1 MHLQLYDGEI
11 LSYRTQKYQYTN
23 SPTEAPHILPV
34 LFSFTTPAKFCFRAI
49 ASFSKFVTE
58 MAPPTSPIKQ
68 SSSFSMTRQHS
79 LFGGFKLP
87 SPRPDQTMTVQ
98 TLEETEV
105 VMLEGSQTPDES
117 PPRSSRKSL
126 RRALSSQLSRVSSM
140 LRGQPPPV
148 CDSPPGL
155 LGSPLFAEVNTSPV
169 SDTHENSPSSDD
181 VAGPRFQMTAPVEP
195 VERTAGDPLIYSS
208 ITVCFFID
216 KVPKLIC
223 DFSNLHLGIAI

>member
-23 SPTEAPHILPV
+23 SPTEAPHVLPV
-34 LFSFTTPAKFCFRAI
+34 FFSFTTPAKFCFRAM

-58 MAPPTSPIKQ
+58 MAPPTSSIKQ
-68 SSSFSMTRQHS
+68 SSSCSMTRQHS
-79 LFGGFKLP
+79 LFSLL

-105 VMLEGSQTPDES
+105 VMLAGSQTPDES

-126 RRALSSQLSRVSSM
+126 IRALSSQLSRLSIV
-140 LRGQPPPV
+140 LRRQPPPV
-148 CDSPPGL
+148 CNSPPGL
-155 LGSPLFAEVNTSPV
+155 LGSPLFSEVNTPPV
-169 SDTHENSPSSDD
+169 SDTHENSRSSDA
-181 VAGPRFQMTAPVEP
+181 VAGPHFQTTAPVEP

-208 ITVCFFID
+208 ITVCFYFR
-216 KVPKLIC
+216 
-223 DFSNLHLGIAI
+223 